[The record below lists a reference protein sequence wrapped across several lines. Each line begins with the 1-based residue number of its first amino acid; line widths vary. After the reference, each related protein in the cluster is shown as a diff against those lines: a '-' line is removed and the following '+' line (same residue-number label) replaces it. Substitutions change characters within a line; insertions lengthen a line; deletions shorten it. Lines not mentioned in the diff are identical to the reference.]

1 MLTFPPTIK
10 VTKVKASDH
19 QKQEII
25 SLSFPKPVVL
35 PHPGYLSTRFSNWHP
50 GVDIAS
56 GLGMHVHAI
65 TSGIVEEVK
74 YGLWG
79 YGNHIIISHAFG
91 FKSLYGHLGKM
102 FVKIGQKVSSENIL
116 AEVGMSGATSGPHTH
131 LEIQK
136 DGNYIDPL
144 TILPEI
150 PNMPKPEY
158 LTKQFPPQPQL
169 E

>member
-10 VTKVKASDH
+10 SSAVYAQE

-25 SLSFPKPVVL
+25 AQSFPKPLIL
-35 PHPGYLSTRFSNWHP
+35 PHLGYLSTKFSRWHP
-50 GVDIAS
+50 GVDIAT
-56 GLGMHVHAI
+56 GLGMHIHPI
-65 TSGIVEEVK
+65 TSGTVEEVN

-79 YGNHIIISHAFG
+79 YGNHIIISHPGG

-102 FVKIGQKVSSENIL
+102 FVKIDQIVSSENIL
-116 AEVGMSGATSGPHTH
+116 GEVGISGATSGPHTH

-150 PNMPKPEY
+150 SAMK
-158 LTKQFPPQPQL
+158 
-169 E
+169 